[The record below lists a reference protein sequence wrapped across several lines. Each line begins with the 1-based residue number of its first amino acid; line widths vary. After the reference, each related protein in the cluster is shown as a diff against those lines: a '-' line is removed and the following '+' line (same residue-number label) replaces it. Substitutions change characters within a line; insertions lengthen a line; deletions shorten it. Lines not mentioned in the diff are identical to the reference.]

1 MPNPHF
7 EKPKPKI
14 LTLKPVTM
22 KTLKFKNPI
31 RFTAIIAA
39 ILISSTLTFAKN
51 PPAHAFNNLAE
62 VQKEMLRG
70 ELDENVDFPMEAK
83 QCGACGIVKAELT
96 VAEDGSLV
104 INEINGHPD
113 FKSYV
118 EKQLNNVTIADY
130 DLIGKTF
137 IAKFDFRN

>member
-1 MPNPHF
+1 
-7 EKPKPKI
+7 
-14 LTLKPVTM
+14 M

-39 ILISSTLTFAKN
+39 ILFSSTLTFAKT
-51 PPAHAFNNLAE
+51 PPANVFNNLAE

-70 ELDENVDFPMEAK
+70 QLDDKIDFPMEAK

-96 VAEDGSLV
+96 VAEDGSLI

-118 EKQLNNVTIADY
+118 QRQLNEVTIADY
-130 DLIGKTF
+130 NLIGKTF

>member
-1 MPNPHF
+1 
-7 EKPKPKI
+7 
-14 LTLKPVTM
+14 M

-39 ILISSTLTFAKN
+39 ILISCTFTFAKN
-51 PPAHAFNNLAE
+51 PPPSSSKFRLAE
-62 VQKEMLRG
+62 FQKELVHKK
-70 ELDENVDFPMEAK
+70 LNQNIAFPMEAK
-83 QCGACGIVKAELT
+83 KCGACGIVKAEVT

-118 EKQLNNVTIADY
+118 QERLNDVCIADY
-130 DLIGKTF
+130 SMIGKSF